1 MAGKPA
7 DSCSRKIGSN
17 EKEKS
22 KSDRRKAPCKKSLSL
37 EEKEGF
43 IGFTPKGF
51 ISKNICKM
59 DCSMTGKGKFCL
71 SGGKCN
77 AIINRHINVLYL
89 RE

>member
-7 DSCSRKIGSN
+7 DSCSGKIGSN

-22 KSDRRKAPCKKSLSL
+22 KSDKKSLSL

-43 IGFTPKGF
+43 IGLPRKVSLVK
-51 ISKNICKM
+51 IYVKM

>member
-22 KSDRRKAPCKKSLSL
+22 KSDRRKSTLQKSLSL

-43 IGFTPKGF
+43 IGLPRKV
-51 ISKNICKM
+51 SLVKYM
-59 DCSMTGKGKFCL
+59 
-71 SGGKCN
+71 
-77 AIINRHINVLYL
+77 
-89 RE
+89 

>member
-7 DSCSRKIGSN
+7 DSCSGKIGSN

-22 KSDRRKAPCKKSLSL
+22 KSDRRKSTLQKIFGL

-43 IGFTPKGF
+43 IGLPRKVSSVK
-51 ISKNICKM
+51 IYVKM
-59 DCSMTGKGKFCL
+59 DCNMTGKGKFCL

>member
-1 MAGKPA
+1 M
-7 DSCSRKIGSN
+7 
-17 EKEKS
+17 
-22 KSDRRKAPCKKSLSL
+22 RRRSPSLTGEKAPCKKSLSL

-43 IGFTPKGF
+43 IGLPRKVSLVK
-51 ISKNICKM
+51 IYVKM

>member
-22 KSDRRKAPCKKSLSL
+22 KSDRRKSTLQKSLSL

-43 IGFTPKGF
+43 IGLPRKVSLVK
-51 ISKNICKM
+51 IYVKM

>member
-1 MAGKPA
+1 LATDVRVGAVRNMKKA
-7 DSCSRKIGSN
+7 DDFMWFFRN
-17 EKEKS
+17 EE
-22 KSDRRKAPCKKSLSL
+22 LSL

-43 IGFTPKGF
+43 IGLPRKVSLVK
-51 ISKNICKM
+51 IYVKM